1 MADKKDAVSEALVQA
16 KVSLDEVVK
25 RLQAGERLA
34 PLTPGQ
40 LEKVKAQES
49 LNTGCTNTG
58 CGKPALGQLAGQPG

>member
-16 KVSLDEVVK
+16 KVSLDEAVK

-40 LEKVKAQES
+40 LEKVRAQET
-49 LNTGCTNTG
+49 LNTSCVNTG
-58 CGKPALGQLAGQPG
+58 CGKPTQAQLAGQPG